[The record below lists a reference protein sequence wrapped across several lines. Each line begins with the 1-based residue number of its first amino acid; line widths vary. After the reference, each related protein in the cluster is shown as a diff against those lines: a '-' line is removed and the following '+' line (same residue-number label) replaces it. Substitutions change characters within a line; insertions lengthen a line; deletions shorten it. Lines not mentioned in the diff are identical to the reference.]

1 MTSTVPTPGI
11 LAVVPALYVVP
22 LMVKVETVKVL
33 PSTSVSFV
41 NIFPETGVS
50 SVAEMIS
57 STATG
62 ASLTGVTVIF
72 NVPVPEPP
80 FVSVAV
86 YSIAGTCPL

>member
-33 PSTSVSFV
+33 PSRSVSLV
-41 NIFPETGVS
+41 KTLPVSGVS
-50 SVAEMIS
+50 SVALTTS

-62 ASLTGVTVIF
+62 ASFTAVTVKF
-72 NVPVPEPP
+72 NAPVSLKVPSLTV
-80 FVSVAV
+80 
-86 YSIAGTCPL
+86 